1 MSRHYS
7 TLSHDDSDMPLP
19 LYTATVTA
27 QYATF
32 VQNLPP
38 PAYTPHHSVT
48 GLSENVPPPLYT
60 VAVPVE
66 RVWSLIALW
75 PSETV
80 FQVAYTARDEI
91 DDAESGRS
99 IDGREVRVSRFAD
112 CRSKVDLIVII
123 LLFAIFIGMIVAACI
138 FGPGWD
144 KSWW

>member
-7 TLSHDDSDMPLP
+7 TRSHDSDMPLP
-19 LYTATVTA
+19 LYTATPTA
-27 QYATF
+27 DYSTF

-38 PAYTPHHSVT
+38 PAYTPTSSVA
-48 GLSENVPPPLYT
+48 GVYENVPPPSYA

-66 RVWSLIALW
+66 RGWSLMALW
-75 PSETV
+75 HRENV
-80 FQVAYTARDEI
+80 LHVAYTARDEI

-99 IDGREVRVSRFAD
+99 IDGREVRVSRFAG

-144 KSWW
+144 KSW